1 MRDFV
6 FDQDTNINVDALE
19 AYLNANKNELI
30 ESENEVNIDLSS
42 MMVRGNYESKSDT
55 SIISTQASEGQ

>member
-1 MRDFV
+1 M